1 MAGNYEK
8 KPEDKVDEKDL
19 AVLETLKEDS
29 SLSIQKIARKTGI
42 PIATVHHRIKK
53 LAGEGIIKKYTIVM
67 DKAKLGK
74 RLVAHVLIKAAPKSD
89 HIVLLEKLMKHAEV
103 EDGSAITGAFDVLI
117 KVRVADVDDL
127 DQFVLKY
134 LRTFD
139 EIAQTE
145 SMIAFRNMT
154 KE

>member
-1 MAGNYEK
+1 MEGI
-8 KPEDKVDEKDL
+8 DEKDEAIL
-19 AVLETLKEDS
+19 DTLRENS
-29 SLSIQKIARKTGI
+29 ELSIQKIARKTGI
-42 PIATVHHRIKK
+42 PIATVHHRLKRLK
-53 LAGEGIIKKYTIVM
+53 SEGIIKRFTIVV
-67 DKAKLGK
+67 DKSKLGK
-74 RLVAHVLIKAAPKSD
+74 KLVALVLVKAAPKSD
-89 HIVLLEKLMKHAEV
+89 HILLLEKLMKHPEV
-103 EDGSAITGAFDVLI
+103 EDGSAITGPFDILI

>member
-1 MAGNYEK
+1 MDAKNEK
-8 KPEDKVDEKDL
+8 IIDEKDL
-19 AVLETLKEDS
+19 AILETLRGDS

-42 PIATVHHRIKK
+42 PIATVHHRLKR
-53 LAGEGIIKKYTIVM
+53 LLSDGIIKRFTIVL

-89 HIVLLEKLMKHAEV
+89 HIRLLEKLMRHDAV
-103 EDGSAITGAFDVLI
+103 EDGSAITGPFDVMI
-117 KVRVADVDDL
+117 KIRVADVEEL
-127 DQFVLKY
+127 DHFVLKF

-139 EIAQTE
+139 EIATTE
-145 SMIAFRNMT
+145 SMIAFRNIT